1 MYAIESGNVNARF
14 SINSTTGVLSL
25 TVELDREEQETY
37 TLIITAADQG
47 GVPLSG
53 TGTCIITVSDVDDN
67 PPAPDSQWSVSML
80 LLDGTLPAHQSIEYY
95 FNDPDTT
102 SSFSDCSIVQ
112 SQNVGSFFSVNLPQ
126 CLLLLNDYSIRVRET
141 DQGIFSTVDI
151 DVEHISTS
159 DIPVEYLVIV
169 SLAMNSESFLTNV
182 YTSFPD
188 TLSTLLKIDS
198 EMLTI
203 VSIRNGYHDPINTV
217 DVSFL
222 AKSGSDS
229 YLDPALIIQTL
240 YTQRE
245 MFQSLLGYELSAL
258 PTDPCSSEPCASQ
271 ASCTPTKTVL
281 SSSVTATSPSF
292 ALVSPVV
299 ELGFECACIPGTS
312 GENCSINFNDCYSNP
327 CHFGAQCIDDVN
339 GYRCLCPPG
348 TSGQECSISPNSCS
362 INPCQ
367 NGANCG
373 TSPVRAPVCVYL
385 ATMAQSV
392 GTTTLEQLPHVI
404 PVPVRTEGPVAL
416 DVTHSLVSAPTH
428 TLALSVKLSLRLEA
442 AQETLATMY

>member
-1 MYAIESGNVNARF
+1 MI
-14 SINSTTGVLSL
+14 
-25 TVELDREEQETY
+25 
-37 TLIITAADQG
+37 
-47 GVPLSG
+47 
-53 TGTCIITVSDVDDN
+53 
-67 PPAPDSQWSVSML
+67 
-80 LLDGTLPAHQSIEYY
+80 
-95 FNDPDTT
+95 
-102 SSFSDCSIVQ
+102 
-112 SQNVGSFFSVNLPQ
+112 
-126 CLLLLNDYSIRVRET
+126 
-141 DQGIFSTVDI
+141 
-151 DVEHISTS
+151 
-159 DIPVEYLVIV
+159 
-169 SLAMNSESFLTNV
+169 NV

-203 VSIRNGYHDPINTV
+203 VSIRNGYHDRINTV

-348 TSGQECSISPNSCS
+348 TSGQDCSISPNSCS
-362 INPCQ
+362 IDPCQ
-367 NGANCG
+367 MELIAG
-373 TSPVRAPVCVYL
+373 TSPVRAPVCVYIPGYYGPECQYHYFRTAPTCDTGPYQNGGTCSPGRDSFTCL
-385 ATMAQSV
+385 CPSTHSGPLCEIESAPRGCSGNPCYNGSTCTDSTSGPICSCSPGFTGPLCRWPIDNCELEPCLNGGTCATGLYGSYQCYCTSPYTGENCQEIISGCESGPCLNGGRCSDVSDSSDYMCQCKRGYSGDNCEYEV
-392 GTTTLEQLPHVI
+392 
-404 PVPVRTEGPVAL
+404 VPVL
-416 DVTHSLVSAPTH
+416 
-428 TLALSVKLSLRLEA
+428 
-442 AQETLATMY
+442 